1 MAGNKS
7 DMESR
12 RVIPKERGE
21 QLAEEFNIPFLE
33 ISAKSNTNV
42 NEAFETL
49 VGLVLSRHSKN
60 VRTFY
65 TDTLYMD
72 LAWLCSFD
80 YFPVCF
86 LILILLLIPMN

>member
-21 QLAEEFNIPFLE
+21 QLAGELDIPFLE

-42 NEAFETL
+42 NETIETL
-49 VGLVLSRHSKN
+49 VGLILSRHLKK

-65 TDTLYMD
+65 TDTLYMY
-72 LAWLCSFD
+72 LAWLCSFS

-86 LILILLLIPMN
+86 LISILLLIPI